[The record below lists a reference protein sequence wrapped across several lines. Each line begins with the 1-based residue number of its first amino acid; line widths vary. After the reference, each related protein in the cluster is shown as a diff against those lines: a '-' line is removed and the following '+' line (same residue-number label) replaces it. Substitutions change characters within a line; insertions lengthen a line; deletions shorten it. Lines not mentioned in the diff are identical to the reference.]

1 MRFALVLLMRNLTA
15 ARSSARLTL
24 IRVVLQPSI
33 YLFVF
38 GHVVSRMMSTVG
50 GGTYAEVMAPGI
62 IAMTT
67 VSAPFVTI
75 GGQII
80 SGYYSRTLEEWLLA
94 PVSLRVVLMAMLIA
108 GISTGLINSLVVMV
122 LIWLILG
129 LVPSDPLYVALA
141 AVAGALLFSL
151 ITLIVLLLPQRPD
164 RGQEVFSFLMMPMT
178 FFGCTFYSYSMLEPP
193 FSHLALLLPTTY
205 LSEGFRAAYAP
216 GHHHLSA
223 GAILTGLILAI
234 VVLMPIA
241 DWAFRRRLGH
251 YTW

>member
-15 ARSSARLTL
+15 ARSAARLTL

-38 GHVVSRMMSTVG
+38 GHVVSRMISTSG
-50 GGTYAEVMAPGI
+50 GGNYAEVMAPGI

-75 GGQII
+75 GGQVL

-94 PVSLRVVLMAMLIA
+94 PVSLRTVFLALLFT
-108 GISTGLINSLVVMV
+108 GISSGVVNSLVVMV

-129 LVPSDPLYVALA
+129 LAPTDPLYVALA
-141 AVAGALLFSL
+141 TVAGALLFSL
-151 ITLIVLLLPQRPD
+151 LTLIVLLVPQRPD

-178 FFGCTFYSYSMLEPP
+178 FFGCTFYSYTMLEPP
-193 FSHLALLLPTTY
+193 FNHFALLLPTTY
-205 LSEGFRAAYAP
+205 LSEGLRAAYAP
-216 GHHHLSA
+216 AQHHLSA
-223 GAILTGLILAI
+223 SAILAGLVLAI
-234 VVLMPIA
+234 VVLMPVA
-241 DWAFRRRLGH
+241 DWVFRRRLGH